1 MISIGKAIRSLDSSK
16 AGKYSIYYKLEN
28 PDIDADTTVIFWHDT
43 SEISKA
49 DIKTELI
56 SKFNDEYLAE
66 QEEIKQRLNKN
77 QIS

>member
-16 AGKYSIYYKLEN
+16 AGKYSIYYKYDN

-49 DIKTELI
+49 DIKTELV

-66 QEEIKQRLNKN
+66 QEDCRNRIRGA
-77 QIS
+77 

>member
-16 AGKYSIYYKLEN
+16 AGKYSIYYKYNN

-49 DIKTELI
+49 DIKTELV
-56 SKFNDEYLAE
+56 SKFNHEYLAE
-66 QEEIKQRLNKN
+66 QEDCRNRIRGA
-77 QIS
+77 

>member
-1 MISIGKAIRSLDSSK
+1 MISIGKAIKSLDSSK
-16 AGKYSIYYKLEN
+16 AGKYSIYYKYNN

-49 DIKTELI
+49 DIKAELV

-66 QEEIKQRLNKN
+66 QEDCRNRIRGA
-77 QIS
+77 

>member
-16 AGKYSIYYKLEN
+16 AGKYSIYYKYNN

-49 DIKTELI
+49 DIKTELV

-66 QEEIKQRLNKN
+66 QEDCRNRIRGA
-77 QIS
+77 

>member
-16 AGKYSIYYKLEN
+16 AGKYSIYYNIDN
-28 PDIDADTTVIFWHDT
+28 PDIDADITVIFWHDT

-49 DIKTELI
+49 DIKTELV

-66 QEEIKQRLNKN
+66 QEDCRNRIRGA
-77 QIS
+77 

>member
-16 AGKYSIYYKLEN
+16 AGKYSIYYNIDN

-49 DIKTELI
+49 DIKTELV

-66 QEEIKQRLNKN
+66 QEDCRNRIRGA
-77 QIS
+77 